1 MVSKILIIEDNSDI
15 NEILQGLLREEHE
28 VFPAFSG
35 TEGLMVFRYEAID
48 LVLLDIMLPGKSGDQ
63 VLAEI
68 RQTSSVPVI
77 IITALGDKKT
87 VSDYLMNGANDY
99 ITKPFD
105 LDEVHAR
112 VMVQLRN
119 RSAVE
124 PEKSKL
130 TYKNIRLDAD
140 SFTINS
146 AENSLRLGKKEFDIL
161 KTLMS
166 RPKQIFT
173 KEQLY
178 EQVWQE
184 SYLPGDNTLNTHL
197 SNLRKKINQLDSEN
211 EYIET
216 IWSVGVKLAG
226 DQ

>member
-1 MVSKILIIEDNSDI
+1 MAKILIIEDNNDI
-15 NEILQGLLREEHE
+15 NGILQDLLKEEHQ

-35 TEGLMVFRYEAID
+35 TEGLMLFRYEAID

-68 RQTSSVPVI
+68 RQASNIPVI

-87 VSDYLMNGANDY
+87 VSDYLIKGANDY

-112 VMVQLRN
+112 VMVQLRI
-119 RSAVE
+119 AQPATVE
-124 PEKSKL
+124 KASL
-130 TYKNIRLDAD
+130 CYKNITLDEG
-140 SFTINS
+140 SFAI
-146 AENSLRLGKKEFDIL
+146 ECRGDSLRLGKKEFDIL

-166 RPKQIFT
+166 RPNQIFT

-197 SNLRKKINQLDSEN
+197 SNLRKKINQLDPEN
-211 EYIET
+211 DYIET
-216 IWSVGVKLAG
+216 VWAVGVKLAG
-226 DQ
+226 E

>member
-1 MVSKILIIEDNSDI
+1 MAKILIIEDNNDI
-15 NEILQGLLREEHE
+15 NEILQDLLKEQHE

-35 TEGLMVFRYEAID
+35 TEGLMLFRYEAID
-48 LVLLDIMLPGKSGDQ
+48 LVLLDIMLPGKNGEE

-68 RQTSSVPVI
+68 RQGSNVPVI

-87 VSDYLMNGANDY
+87 VSDYLLNGANDY

-105 LDEVHAR
+105 LDEVRAR
-112 VMVQLRN
+112 VMVQLR
-119 RSAVE
+119 SAQPAE
-124 PEKSKL
+124 TEKPCL
-130 TYKNIRLDAD
+130 CYKNITLDEN
-140 SFTINS
+140 SFAIQS
-146 AENSLRLGKKEFDIL
+146 GDQSLRLGKKEFEIL

-197 SNLRKKINQLDSEN
+197 SNLRKKISQLDAEN

-216 IWSVGVKLAG
+216 VWAVGVKLAG
-226 DQ
+226 E

>member
-1 MVSKILIIEDNSDI
+1 MAKILIIEDNNDI
-15 NEILQGLLREEHE
+15 NEILQDLLKEQHE

-35 TEGLMVFRYEAID
+35 TEGLMLFRYEAID
-48 LVLLDIMLPGKSGDQ
+48 LVLLDIMLPGKNGEE

-68 RQTSSVPVI
+68 RQGSNVPVI

-112 VMVQLRN
+112 VMVQLR
-119 RSAVE
+119 SAKP
-124 PEKSKL
+124 PETESPCL
-130 TYKNIRLDAD
+130 CYKNITLDEN
-140 SFTINS
+140 SFTIQTG
-146 AENSLRLGKKEFDIL
+146 EQSLRLGKKEFDIL

-197 SNLRKKINQLDSEN
+197 SNLRKKIGQLDAEN
-211 EYIET
+211 DYIET
-216 IWSVGVKLAG
+216 VWAVGVKLAG
-226 DQ
+226 E